1 MRTKVRFFWF
11 QNDRLNFSFV
21 ETKSCMS
28 VSSYCISKL
37 PNLITCHGMTLDR
50 DQLTPVVL
58 NEELM
63 MERGRDS
70 DPDPCLRLLNSS
82 QYLYEYP
89 PTQKIPLDQITSI
102 CLDSMGISDI
112 QPLEALHQL
121 KYVSLCNNNI
131 TSIAPL
137 KSAVHLIEVHCNQNK
152 LKAWFEILFI
162 VKQLNVHM

>member
-1 MRTKVRFFWF
+1 
-11 QNDRLNFSFV
+11 
-21 ETKSCMS
+21 
-28 VSSYCISKL
+28 
-37 PNLITCHGMTLDR
+37 MTLDR

-70 DPDPCLRLLNSS
+70 VYHSDPDRCLRLLNSS

-152 LKAWFEILFI
+152 LKA
-162 VKQLNVHM
+162 